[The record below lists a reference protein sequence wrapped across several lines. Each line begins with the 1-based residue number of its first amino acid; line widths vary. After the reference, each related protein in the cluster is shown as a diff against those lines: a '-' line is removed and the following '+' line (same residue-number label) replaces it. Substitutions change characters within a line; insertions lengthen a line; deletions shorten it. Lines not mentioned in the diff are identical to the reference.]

1 MQPVVMTH
9 ADADSSTLRGLTFLF
24 IFISGVHSD
33 CRVNIDAACTAAAR
47 GQLGFLAANLSFHTL
62 C

>member
-9 ADADSSTLRGLTFLF
+9 ADADSSTLRGFTFLF

-33 CRVNIDAACTAAAR
+33 SGVNIDAACAAAAR
-47 GQLGFLAANLSFHTL
+47 
-62 C
+62 